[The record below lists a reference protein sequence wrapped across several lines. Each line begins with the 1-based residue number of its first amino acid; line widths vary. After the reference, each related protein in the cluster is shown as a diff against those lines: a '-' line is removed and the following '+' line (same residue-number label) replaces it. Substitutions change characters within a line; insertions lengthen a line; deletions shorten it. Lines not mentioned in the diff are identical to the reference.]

1 MGNMGEY
8 VRCPKCGAT
17 NESNAIYCKRCGF
30 KVKKSYISISN
41 SLAFLIS
48 SVIFYVPANIE
59 PILQTN
65 KLATS
70 TNNTII
76 SGIFELWQD
85 GDVPIAIIVFLASVL
100 IPILKFVILFYLIAD
115 IKSCK
120 FINFKKK
127 LYKFIEVSGP
137 WSLLDVFVV
146 FVLSVMVHFASVS
159 VVPKDGAFYFLI
171 MVIFLILA
179 SLSFDERLIGEKCK

>member
-1 MGNMGEY
+1 MGDMGRY
-8 VRCPKCGAT
+8 VRCPHCGFT
-17 NESNAIYCKRCGF
+17 NEGNDIYCKRCGF
-30 KVKKSYISISN
+30 KVKKSYISVYN
-41 SLAFLIS
+41 SFAFLIS
-48 SVIFYVPANIE
+48 SVIFYIPANIE

-100 IPILKFVILFYLIAD
+100 IPLLKFVILFYLIID

-120 FINFKKK
+120 FIKFKKR

-146 FVLSVMVHFASVS
+146 FVLAVMVHFASVS

-171 MVIFLILA
+171 MVIFLILS
-179 SLSFDERLIGEKCK
+179 SLSFDERLISEKCK

>member
-1 MGNMGEY
+1 MGNMGKY

-17 NESNAIYCKRCGF
+17 NYENSVYCHRCGF
-30 KVKKSYISISN
+30 KVQKNYLSVSN

-48 SVIFYVPANIE
+48 SVIFYIPANIE

-65 KLATS
+65 KLLNS

-85 GDVPIAIIVFLASVL
+85 GDIPIAIIVFLASVL
-100 IPILKFVILFYLIAD
+100 IPILKFVILFYLITD

-120 FINFKKK
+120 FIKFKKK
-127 LYKFIEVSGP
+127 LYKFIEISGP

-146 FVLSVMVHFASVS
+146 FVLSVMVHFSAVS
-159 VVPKDGAFYFLI
+159 VVPKKGAVYFLI

-179 SLSFDERLIGEKCK
+179 SLSFDERLICEKCK

>member
-1 MGNMGEY
+1 MGNMGKY

-17 NESNAIYCKRCGF
+17 NKIDEIFCQRCGF
-30 KVKKSYISISN
+30 KVKKSYASVFN

-48 SVIFYVPANIE
+48 SIIFYIPANIE
-59 PILQTN
+59 PILQTH
-65 KLATS
+65 KLTTV

-85 GDVPIAIIVFLASVL
+85 GDIPIAIIVFLASVL
-100 IPILKFVILFYLIAD
+100 IPLLKFVILFYLIAD

-120 FINFKKK
+120 FVKFKKR
-127 LYKFIEVSGP
+127 LYKFIEISGP

-146 FVLSVMVHFASVS
+146 FVLSVMVHFRSVS
-159 VVPKDGAFYFLI
+159 VIPKEGAFYFLI

>member
-1 MGNMGEY
+1 MGNMGKY

-17 NESNAIYCKRCGF
+17 NYENSIYCNRCGL
-30 KVKKSYISISN
+30 KVKKSYESVLN

-48 SVIFYVPANIE
+48 SIIFYIPANIE

-65 KLATS
+65 KLSTS

-100 IPILKFVILFYLIAD
+100 IPILKFVILFYLIVD

-120 FINFKKK
+120 FVTFKKK

-146 FVLSVMVHFASVS
+146 FVLSVMVHFLSVS
-159 VVPKDGAFYFLI
+159 VIPQPGVFYFLI

-179 SLSFDERLIGEKCK
+179 SLSFDERLIGEKCR

>member
-1 MGNMGEY
+1 MGNMGKY

-17 NESNAIYCKRCGF
+17 NEKNNIYCKRCGF
-30 KVKKSYISISN
+30 KVEKSYVSISN

-48 SVIFYVPANIE
+48 SVIFYIPANLE

-85 GDVPIAIIVFLASVL
+85 GDIPIAIIVFLASVL

-120 FINFKKK
+120 FIGFKKK
-127 LYKFIEVSGP
+127 LYKFIEISGP

-159 VVPKDGAFYFLI
+159 VIPKEGVFYFLI

-179 SLSFDERLIGEKCK
+179 SLSFDERLIGEKCE